1 MAKKGINL
9 YGIKITKSTDKMFMI
24 LNDSYQN
31 VAKKPIQTADLSKNI
46 NAFGF
51 YIASTVT
58 ATLSGSVVNS
68 DVSMIKK
75 ALKALRELKD
85 QNKFP

>member
-1 MAKKGINL
+1 MAKRGINL
-9 YGIKITKSTDKMFMI
+9 YGIKITNNTDQMFMI
-24 LNDSYQN
+24 LNEAYQN
-31 VAKKPIQTADLSKNI
+31 IAKKPIQIADLSKNI

-75 ALKALRELKD
+75 ALKSLR
-85 QNKFP
+85 

>member
-1 MAKKGINL
+1 MAERGINL
-9 YGIKITKSTDKMFMI
+9 YAIKITATTDKMFLI
-24 LNDSYQN
+24 LNDAYQA
-31 VAKKPIQTADLSKNI
+31 VAKKPINTADLSKNI

-85 QNKFP
+85 QNKLP